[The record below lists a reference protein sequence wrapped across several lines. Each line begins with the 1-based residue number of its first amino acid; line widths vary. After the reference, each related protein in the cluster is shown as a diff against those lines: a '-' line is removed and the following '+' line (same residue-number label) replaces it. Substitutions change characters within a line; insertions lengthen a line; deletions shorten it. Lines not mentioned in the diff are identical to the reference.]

1 MGFVSADAC
10 RRRADE
16 YRVLAAKASDEK
28 KRDGL
33 LLVCELLEHLARIE
47 ESDQSGPPDKP
58 AASVLFG

>member
-16 YRVLAAKASDEK
+16 YRVLAAKASGEK

-47 ESDQSGPPDKP
+47 ESDQSRVPDK
-58 AASVLFG
+58 